1 MKNKRYRAFSLVEM
15 LVVLAITAA
24 LILLGFPP
32 ARQTWQST
40 QERIFW
46 HRFDT
51 EWDRTVQYMTANKS
65 ARLCFYRD
73 EVVFMR
79 GERNSWGHLPY
90 PHCLRPRTHYEIK
103 LTATGNVMPQS
114 VYLDARQPGPGYRVA
129 FQLGVG
135 GRYAIYQT

>member
-79 GERNSWGHLPY
+79 GSVIVGDICPTPTVSARG
-90 PHCLRPRTHYEIK
+90 
-103 LTATGNVMPQS
+103 LTMKS
-114 VYLDARQPGPGYRVA
+114 S
-129 FQLGVG
+129 
-135 GRYAIYQT
+135 